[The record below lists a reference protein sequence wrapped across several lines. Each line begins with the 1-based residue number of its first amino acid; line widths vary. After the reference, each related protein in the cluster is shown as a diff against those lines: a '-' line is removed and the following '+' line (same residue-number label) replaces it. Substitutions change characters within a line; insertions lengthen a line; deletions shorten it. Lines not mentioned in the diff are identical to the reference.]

1 MKIAPFILLLN
12 RLSHFLGVEN
22 RIFVRH
28 LGVWRGFLA
37 KFGTYFA
44 LFLGK
49 MIFEQKIAI

>member
-1 MKIAPFILLLN
+1 MVN

-28 LGVWRGFLA
+28 LGVWWGFLA

>member
-1 MKIAPFILLLN
+1 MVPFVLLLN
-12 RLSHFLGVEN
+12 HLSHFSCVEN

-28 LGVWRGFLA
+28 LGVWWGFLA

-49 MIFEQKIAI
+49 MIFEQKIAK

>member
-1 MKIAPFILLLN
+1 MVN
-12 RLSHFLGVEN
+12 RLSHFLSFEN

-28 LGVWRGFLA
+28 LGVWWGFLA